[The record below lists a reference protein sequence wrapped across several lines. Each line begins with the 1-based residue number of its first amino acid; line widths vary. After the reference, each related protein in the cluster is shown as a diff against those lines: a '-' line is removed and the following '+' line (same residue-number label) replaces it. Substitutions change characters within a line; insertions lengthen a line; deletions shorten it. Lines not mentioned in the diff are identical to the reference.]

1 MKTKITTKSALTF
14 AFLALLAI
22 ALGFFWADM
31 EILNDEITIIIPYI
45 IIMIAAVWFIGEKSG
60 AFFAFLSICLW
71 LISTTDGFKRI
82 NENILLNLAVKTL
95 FIGVQYIFIVQLK
108 KMHGKVKDS
117 AILDELTGLHNRRG
131 FHNLAQHEFARRIR
145 DSSCLTMVSLDIDG
159 FKAENDSKGHK
170 EGDAI
175 LEEMGRILKSSI
187 RVSDIAARMGGDEF
201 CILMSDANLQEGL
214 QIASRIRES
223 FRSSCEARSWGTTL
237 SIGVFSSDRASTIE
251 EVAIKADELM
261 YKGKRA
267 GKDRVEAESD
277 CKVRLGSDRK
287 T

>member
-1 MKTKITTKSALTF
+1 MKTKITTRSALIF
-14 AFLALLAI
+14 AFLAFLTI

-31 EILNDEITIIIPYI
+31 EILNDEITLILPYI

-60 AFFAFLSICLW
+60 AFFAILSVCLW
-71 LISTTDGFKRI
+71 LVSKTDGFKRI
-82 NENILLNLAVKTL
+82 NENILLNLAVKII
-95 FIGVQYIFIVQLK
+95 FIAVQYVFIVQLK
-108 KMHGKVKDS
+108 RMHRKVKDS

-131 FHNLAQHEFARRIR
+131 FHNLAEHEFARRIR

-175 LEEMGRILKSSI
+175 LEEMGRILKSCI
-187 RVSDIAARMGGDEF
+187 RASDIAARMGGDEF
-201 CILMSDANLQEGL
+201 CILMSDANSQDGL
-214 QIASRIRES
+214 QIASRIRAG
-223 FRSSCEARSWGTTL
+223 FRASCEARSWGTTL

-251 EVAIKADELM
+251 EVAIKADALM

-267 GKDRVEAESD
+267 GKDRIEA
-277 CKVRLGSDRK
+277 GSDRK
-287 T
+287 ESLGSGEKA